1 MRRVSS
7 VLSSANSPTSMMMM
21 MMMMIVAA
29 EKNYEVTEANHKPT
43 RLQDPTYSKTD
54 VALGVATPVLP

>member
-7 VLSSANSPTSMMMM
+7 VLSSANSPTSMM

>member
-21 MMMMIVAA
+21 MMIVAA
-29 EKNYEVTEANHKPT
+29 EKNYEVWRPT
-43 RLQDPTYSKTD
+43 TSQHGYKTQQVETD